1 MKNKFLISQIGL
13 GLLAAP
19 TLFATEKTVLV
30 CRSESGAL
38 EGVSYEVR
46 VEESNYFV
54 LKLQGEKVLSR
65 VSFGPNNF
73 SQMINGYGGTHL
85 YVLNGGRSGYLVIY
99 SHKSANDEN
108 EKTTTLL
115 DINFFQP
122 GKRGLNTGGPKT
134 DFECEVVNEITIQ
147 AKPVSPYIP

>member
-1 MKNKFLISQIGL
+1 MKNKFLIGL
-13 GLLAAP
+13 IILVSIAAP
-19 TLFATEKTVLV
+19 ALFATEKTVLV
-30 CRSESGAL
+30 CHSESREV

-46 VEESNYFV
+46 VEDSNYFV

-99 SHKSANDEN
+99 SHKAAGDEN
-108 EKTTTLL
+108 EKTTTLI
-115 DINFFQP
+115 DINFFHPQ
-122 GKRGLNTGGPKT
+122 KRGLNTNGPKT
-134 DFECEVVNEITIQ
+134 DFECEGNPE
-147 AKPVSPYIP
+147 K